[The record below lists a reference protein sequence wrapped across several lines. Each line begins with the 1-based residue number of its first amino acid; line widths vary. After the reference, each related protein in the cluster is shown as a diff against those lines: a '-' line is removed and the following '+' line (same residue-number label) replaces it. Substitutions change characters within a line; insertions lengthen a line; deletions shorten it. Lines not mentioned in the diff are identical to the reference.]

1 MRYQK
6 AIGQPA
12 PAGFYAHTD
21 FDPTD
26 PLHEEKQKSLRRK
39 PPHAVEGAVA
49 VAPLLAAAF
58 ETCMPVF
65 NAVFTAI
72 ARHHGAFTKQGQ
84 QYALAPAADQAVSET
99 LDLLP
104 THLADGLDVE
114 QLWKNQNPTEA
125 AIRDFLVNP
134 GRDEEFLAYVLLARA
149 LRRADQAGTMKGS
162 SYKNNPAVMQ
172 GCSA

>member
-1 MRYQK
+1 MRYQQ

-21 FDPTD
+21 FDPTN
-26 PLHEEKQKSLRRK
+26 PLHQEKQKSLRRK

-49 VAPLLAAAF
+49 AAPLLAAAF
-58 ETCMPVF
+58 ETCEPVF
-65 NAVFTAI
+65 NAAFTAI

-84 QYALAPAADQAVSET
+84 QYVLAPAADQAVAET

-104 THLADGLDVE
+104 SHLAAGLDAKN
-114 QLWKNQNPTEA
+114 LWKSENPRETS
-125 AIRDFLVNP
+125 IRDFLVSP

-149 LRRADQAGTMKGS
+149 LRRADQLGTMMGS
-162 SYKNNPAVMQ
+162 S
-172 GCSA
+172 